1 MTQPCYANDPF
12 DSSFSLAYEAYVLP
26 REAKEQVVSRFEL
39 SLGNKLDQTE
49 IAELANMFQISKER
63 FRYLFRKAFP
73 DEPIQAADA
82 ILEAFGTTAQNV
94 NRGQVQELNEFT
106 KQNLSVCCFCER
118 RDSILM
124 WTHYADQHRGCC
136 IEFDVSSHFIP
147 DGVGP
152 LLPVLYK
159 DEPFDV
165 TPYYTAIAAG
175 GGNNWA
181 AMLAACHKRKAWAYE
196 LEWRLVFP
204 FAMPNGR
211 GNHHI
216 PIRSITVG
224 LRVQED
230 VERRLFEIAQRLHVP
245 LYRTSQSYLESS
257 LHFEF
262 VTAPR

>member
-1 MTQPCYANDPF
+1 
-12 DSSFSLAYEAYVLP
+12 
-26 REAKEQVVSRFEL
+26 
-39 SLGNKLDQTE
+39 
-49 IAELANMFQISKER
+49 
-63 FRYLFRKAFP
+63 
-73 DEPIQAADA
+73 
-82 ILEAFGTTAQNV
+82 
-94 NRGQVQELNEFT
+94 
-106 KQNLSVCCFCER
+106 
-118 RDSILM
+118 M

-136 IEFDVSSHFIP
+136 VEFDVSSHFIP

-224 LRVQED
+224 LRVQEE

-257 LHFEF
+257 LHFEL